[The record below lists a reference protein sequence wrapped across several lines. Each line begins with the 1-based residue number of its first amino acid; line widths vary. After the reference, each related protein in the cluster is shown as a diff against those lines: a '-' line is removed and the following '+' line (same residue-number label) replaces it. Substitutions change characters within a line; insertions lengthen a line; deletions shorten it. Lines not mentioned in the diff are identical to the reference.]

1 MFPSLTPTIAPVPF
15 RSFLSVFGSQASEF
29 LHGILATS
37 VQEPR
42 RPAFSTV
49 LNAQGRVLYDVFL
62 HTQKDEK
69 GKPGYI
75 IEYDS
80 RASEAPPLYDLLK
93 RYVLR
98 SKVKIRDVSQEYDA
112 WAAWGSPE
120 HSHWETQR
128 KWHWEHS
135 GAMEP
140 IWPAE
145 SEWPWGLEDGII
157 RDRRAPGM
165 GSRILV
171 RKGDR
176 PKESLS
182 HDIQTS
188 DAYTLLRILKGVP
201 EGLVDIPPLH
211 AFPMDSNLDIMG
223 GLDFRKGCYVGQE
236 LTVRTYHTGVIRKR
250 VLPVVI
256 REHQMYVFKLLVR
269 IMFVFSACHRSS
281 PVAQSLPSGLDIRPI
296 TRKESQNKS
305 PHPRGSSKLLTSLH
319 GHGLVLFRLEHLK
332 NGNLT
337 EEEPQQFALQTDGS
351 ATWIVEP
358 QWPQWWDW
366 CRRSGVL

>member
-29 LHGILATS
+29 LNGMLATS
-37 VQEPR
+37 VHEPR

-80 RASEAPPLYDLLK
+80 RPSEAPPLYGLLK

-98 SKVKIRDVSQEYDA
+98 SKVKIRDVSQEYDT

-120 HSHWETQR
+120 HSHWETER
-128 KWHWEHS
+128 NWHWENS

-145 SEWPWGLEDGII
+145 SEWPWGVEDGII

-171 RKGDR
+171 RKGDP

-201 EGLVDIPPLH
+201 EGPVDIPPLH

-250 VLPVVI
+250 ILPVVI
-256 REHQMYVFKLLVR
+256 RDYQMYVFY
-269 IMFVFSACHRSS
+269 CWSS

-296 TRKESQNKS
+296 PREDSQNKS
-305 PHPRGSSKLLTSLH
+305 PRPRGTSKLLTSLH
-319 GHGLVLFRLEHLK
+319 GHGLALFRLEHLK
-332 NGNLT
+332 NAYLT
-337 EEEPQQFALQTDGS
+337 EEEPQQFSLQTDDS

-366 CRRSGVL
+366 CKRSGVL